1 MDQNKKQLGGTSS
14 HSHGSSSSSTTNLDH
29 LFGPK
34 DSSSSASSSSLF
46 GSIFPPPPSTGPGR
60 ERNSGFSDNKSNT
73 TRGSSKGSMYQNNE
87 DVDPPCYF
95 NSSIYYGGQ
104 ETYNIPKAGS
114 TAESHHRQQHVSK
127 KMGVR
132 MIQMEIIQTVL
143 HEETGGRVH
152 SITNFAARII
162 YANSPPFGRGGYH
175 SMRLGSI
182 YLN

>member
-1 MDQNKKQLGGTSS
+1 MALLLHLQRILTISLVLRTHPLQLLHHLCLALFSHHPHPRDRGEKEIQVFQIIRVILLEAAARVPCIKIMKVWIHLATLTLQSTMAAKKTIIFQKPGVLPSPTTA
-14 HSHGSSSSSTTNLDH
+14 SST
-29 LFGPK
+29 
-34 DSSSSASSSSLF
+34 SL
-46 GSIFPPPPSTGPGR
+46 
-60 ERNSGFSDNKSNT
+60 
-73 TRGSSKGSMYQNNE
+73 
-87 DVDPPCYF
+87 
-95 NSSIYYGGQ
+95 
-104 ETYNIPKAGS
+104 
-114 TAESHHRQQHVSK
+114 K
-127 KMGVR
+127 KMGVK